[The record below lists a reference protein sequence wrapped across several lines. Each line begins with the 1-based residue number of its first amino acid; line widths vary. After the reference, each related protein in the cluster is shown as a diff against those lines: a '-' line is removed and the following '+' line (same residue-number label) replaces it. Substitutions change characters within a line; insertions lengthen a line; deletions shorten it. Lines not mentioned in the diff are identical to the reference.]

1 MATRKGVK
9 DNLLGAA
16 QTVFKVLE
24 PLDADARQRVL
35 TSALSLLGMAKVD
48 PSPNP
53 SHPPDAS
60 RPPAQSPSARPMS
73 PVELI
78 QQKNPATNAQR
89 IALFAYHRDKNEGQ
103 SRFGRADLLPYFAKA
118 RLPAPA
124 NYDRDFSSA
133 VQLGYIYED
142 GTESYL
148 TSRGV
153 EAVEA
158 GFGGRA
164 APRGIS
170 KVKAEKKKK
179 RPAKRR

>member
-1 MATRKGVK
+1 
-9 DNLLGAA
+9 
-16 QTVFKVLE
+16 
-24 PLDADARQRVL
+24 
-35 TSALSLLGMAKVD
+35 
-48 PSPNP
+48 
-53 SHPPDAS
+53 
-60 RPPAQSPSARPMS
+60 MS

-78 QQKNPATNAQR
+78 HQKNPATNAQR

-103 SRFGRADLLPYFAKA
+103 SRFARADLKPYFARA
-118 RLPAPA
+118 RVPAPT
-124 NYDRDFSSA
+124 NYDRDFNSA

-142 GTESYL
+142 GSESYL

-164 APRGIS
+164 APRGVS

-179 RPAKRR
+179 KRPAKR

>member
-1 MATRKGVK
+1 MAARKGAK
-9 DNLLGAA
+9 DDLLGAA
-16 QTVFKVLE
+16 QTIFNVLD
-24 PLDADARQRVL
+24 PLDTDARQRVL

-48 PSPNP
+48 PPA
-53 SHPPDAS
+53 HPADAP
-60 RPPAQSPSARPMS
+60 RPPAQPLSARPMS

-78 QQKNPATNAQR
+78 HQKNPATNAQR

-103 SRFGRADLLPYFAKA
+103 SRFARADLKPYFARA
-118 RLPAPA
+118 RVPAPT
-124 NYDRDFSSA
+124 NYDRDFNSA

-142 GTESYL
+142 GSESYL

-164 APRGIS
+164 APRGVS

-179 RPAKRR
+179 KRPAKR